1 MRISRIPAEAGKAL
15 EPRRDGKTAHNLQQP
30 RYLAIISRRLAPL
43 NEKWGKSRLLSRSL
57 EGGSL
62 SRFPARPPSARGKKY
77 SQASRKVSRTLA
89 ARFRLRKV
97 RVLRP
102 VNTERAKTRQH
113 RLGAQDV
120 RTGPASERAQRPNGP
135 GARRTCAAPGAWRPN
150 GPGARSTRAA
160 PGAWRPNGPG
170 AGRPN
175 GPGAR
180 STCAAPGAW
189 RPNGPGAR
197 RTRAKGAPKGGTRA
211 RASGLRLFR
220 PRQRMPSPR
229 LHPLCARLPLRARL
243 SF

>member
-1 MRISRIPAEAGKAL
+1 MGKVQTLVPLFRGGQSIPISRPTPIGTGQKIFSGLPESIPD
-15 EPRRDGKTAHNLQQP
+15 PRRTIPPPQSPSPPAGQHGAREDATAQ
-30 RYLAIISRRLAPL
+30 
-43 NEKWGKSRLLSRSL
+43 
-57 EGGSL
+57 
-62 SRFPARPPSARGKKY
+62 ARG
-77 SQASRKVSRTLA
+77 AG
-89 ARFRLRKV
+89 
-97 RVLRP
+97 RP
-102 VNTERAKTRQH
+102 N
-113 RLGAQDV
+113 GPSV

-135 GARRTCAAPGAWRPN
+135 GARSTCAAPGAWRPN

-220 PRQRMPSPR
+220 PRHRMPSPR